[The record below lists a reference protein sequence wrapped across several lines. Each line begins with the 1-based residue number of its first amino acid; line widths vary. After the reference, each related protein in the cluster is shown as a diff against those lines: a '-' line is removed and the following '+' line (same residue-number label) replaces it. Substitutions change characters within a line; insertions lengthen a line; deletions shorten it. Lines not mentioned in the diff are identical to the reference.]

1 MHGRRGVVA
10 AGHALTAGAAGEVL
24 RDGGNAF
31 DAALAALCAAC
42 ACEPALASFG
52 GGGFLLAVPAGG
64 RPRVYDFFVHTPK
77 RRLPADAVE
86 FEPIFIDFGTARQ
99 EFHIG
104 RGTVA
109 VPGMVRGFF
118 DVHRDLCTMRAADLV
133 APACTLLRDGVEITG
148 LQAHF
153 LHLLRPILAATPE
166 SLALYRS
173 GRGDGALL
181 GEGERLRNPD
191 LADLLEVMATEG
203 DDVFYRGAVA
213 RALAEDLRAGGLVGL
228 DDLAAYRAEVRAPLA
243 LDYRGVQVLTNP
255 PPSAGG
261 ALIGFGLGLLNDLPV
276 AAAPP
281 GNGRAV
287 AMLADVMR
295 ATRSARAE
303 TQDGEPAGSSE
314 RMLDPALLARWQN
327 EIRGRAQAVRGT
339 THLGVID
346 VRGNLASLTMSNG
359 EGSGRVIPGT
369 GIVLNNMLGEE
380 DINPGG
386 FHRWPPDH
394 RMTSMM
400 APTALRWPDGR
411 EVATGSG
418 GSNRIRS
425 AVLQVIVNLVDH
437 GMELDEAVR
446 APRIH
451 VEGPLLS
458 VEGGH
463 DADALA
469 DALAAWLEH
478 QVWDD
483 RSVFF
488 GGAHT
493 VERRGDALGGAGD
506 PRRDGAS
513 LTV

>member
-10 AGHALTAGAAGEVL
+10 AGHALTAEAAGEVL
-24 RDGGNAF
+24 RAGGNAF

-52 GGGFLLAVPAGG
+52 GGGFLLALPAAG
-64 RPRVYDFFVHTPK
+64 RPRLYDFFVQTPK
-77 RRLPADAVE
+77 RRAAAESIE
-86 FEPIFIDFGTARQ
+86 FEPVVVDFGPARQ

-109 VPGMVRGFF
+109 VPGIVRGFF
-118 DVHRDLCTMRAADLV
+118 DVHRDLCTLPAADLV
-133 APACTLLRDGVEITG
+133 APACALLRDGVVMTA

-153 LHLLRPILAATPE
+153 LHLLRPILGATPE
-166 SLALYRS
+166 ALALYS
-173 GRGDGALL
+173 SPRGGPALL
-181 GEGERLRNPD
+181 EEGERLRNPD
-191 LADLLEVMATEG
+191 LAALLELMAVEG

-213 RALAEDLRAGGLVGL
+213 RALVEDLRDGGLIGL
-228 DDLAAYRAEVRAPLA
+228 DDLAAYRTDVRVPLA
-243 LDYRGVQVLTNP
+243 LDYRGVEVLTNP

-261 ALIGFGLGLLNDLPV
+261 TLIGFGLGLLNELPV
-276 AAAPP
+276 APP
-281 GNGRAV
+281 GSGRAV

-295 ATRSARAE
+295 ATRAARAE
-303 TQDGEPAGSSE
+303 AHGGGPAGPNE
-314 RMLDPALLARWQN
+314 GMLDPALLARWRN
-327 EIRGRAQAVRGT
+327 EVRGRAQAARGT

-346 VRGNLASLTMSNG
+346 VRGNLASLTLSNG
-359 EGSGRVIPGT
+359 EGSGRVVPGT
-369 GIVLNNMLGEE
+369 GVMLNNMLGEE
-380 DINPGG
+380 DLNPGG

-394 RMTSMM
+394 RMASMM
-400 APTALRWPDGR
+400 APSALRWPNGR
-411 EVATGSG
+411 LVATGSG

-437 GMELDEAVR
+437 GMDVDAAVN

-458 VEGGH
+458 IEGGH
-463 DADALA
+463 DSDAIA
-469 DALAAWLEH
+469 AALAAWPEH
-478 QVWDD
+478 QVWPD

-493 VERRGDALGGAGD
+493 AERRGDVLGGAGD
-506 PRRDGAS
+506 PRRDGVS

>member
-1 MHGRRGVVA
+1 MRGRRGIVA
-10 AGHALTAGAAGEVL
+10 AGHALTAEAAGEAL
-24 RDGGNAF
+24 RAGGNAF

-52 GGGFLLAVPAGG
+52 GGGFLLALPAAG
-64 RPRVYDFFVHTPK
+64 RPRLYDFFVQTPR

-86 FEPIFIDFGTARQ
+86 FKPVVVDFGPARQ

-109 VPGMVRGFF
+109 VPGVVRGLF
-118 DVHRDLCTMRAADLV
+118 DVHRDLCTLPAADLV
-133 APACTLLRDGVEITG
+133 APACALLRDGVEMTA

-153 LHLLRPILAATPE
+153 LHLLRPILCATPE
-166 SLALYRS
+166 ALALYS
-173 GRGDGALL
+173 SPRGGGALL
-181 GEGERLRNPD
+181 EAGERLRNPD
-191 LADLLEVMATEG
+191 LANLLEMMAVEG

-213 RALAEDLRAGGLVGL
+213 RALAEDMRGGGLVGL
-228 DDLAAYRAEVRAPLA
+228 DDLAGYRTEVRAPLA
-243 LDYRGVQVLTNP
+243 LDYRGVEVLTNP

-261 ALIGFGLGLLNDLPV
+261 ALIGFGLGLLDGLPV

-281 GNGRAV
+281 GSGPAL

-303 TQDGEPAGSSE
+303 AQDGEPAGSNE
-314 RMLDPALLARWQN
+314 RMLDPALLARWRN

-346 VRGNLASLTMSNG
+346 SRGNLASLTLSNG
-359 EGSGRVIPGT
+359 EGSGRVVPGT
-369 GIVLNNMLGEE
+369 GVMLNNMLGEE
-380 DINPGG
+380 DLNPGG
-386 FHRWPPDH
+386 FHRWPPAH
-394 RMTSMM
+394 RMASMM
-400 APTALRWPDGR
+400 APSALRWPDGR
-411 EVATGSG
+411 LVATGSG

-437 GMELDEAVR
+437 GMDVGGAVR

-463 DADALA
+463 DGDAIAEALA
-469 DALAAWLEH
+469 EWPEH

-483 RSVFF
+483 LSVFF

-493 VERRGDALGGAGD
+493 AERRGGALGGAGD
-506 PRRDGAS
+506 PRRDGAF

>member
-10 AGHALTAGAAGEVL
+10 AGHALTAEAAGEVL
-24 RDGGNAF
+24 RAGGNAF

-52 GGGFLLAVPAGG
+52 GGGFLLALPAGG
-64 RPRVYDFFVHTPK
+64 RPRVYDFFVQTPK
-77 RRLPADAVE
+77 RRVPADAVE
-86 FEPIFIDFGTARQ
+86 FEPVLVDFGPTRQ

-109 VPGMVRGFF
+109 VPGIVRGFF

-133 APACTLLRDGVEITG
+133 APAAALLRDGVEMTA
-148 LQAHF
+148 LQARF
-153 LHLLRPILAATPE
+153 LHLLRAILGATPE
-166 SLALYRS
+166 ALALFS
-173 GRGDGALL
+173 SPRGDGALL
-181 GEGERLRNPD
+181 EEGERLRNPD
-191 LADLLEVMATEG
+191 LAGLLELMAVEG

-213 RALAEDLRAGGLVGL
+213 RALVEDLRNGGLIGL
-228 DDLAAYRAEVRAPLA
+228 DDLAGYRTEVRAPLA
-243 LDYRGVQVLTNP
+243 LDYRGVEVLTNP

-261 ALIGFGLGLLNDLPV
+261 TLIGFGLGLLDHMPV

-281 GNGRAV
+281 GSGRAV

-303 TQDGEPAGSSE
+303 AQDGEPAGSNE

-327 EIRGRAQAVRGT
+327 EIRGRAQAARGT

-359 EGSGRVIPGT
+359 EGSGRVVPGT

-380 DINPGG
+380 DLNPGG
-386 FHRWPPDH
+386 FHRWPPGH
-394 RMTSMM
+394 RMASMM
-400 APTALRWPDGR
+400 APSALRWRDGR
-411 EVATGSG
+411 LVATGSG

-437 GMELDEAVR
+437 AMDVGAAVR

-463 DADALA
+463 DRDAIA
-469 DALAAWLEH
+469 EALAAWPEH

-493 VERRGDALGGAGD
+493 AERRGDVLGGAGD

>member
-1 MHGRRGVVA
+1 MA
-10 AGHALTAGAAGEVL
+10 AGHALTAEAAGEVL
-24 RDGGNAF
+24 RAGGNAF

-52 GGGFLLAVPAGG
+52 GGGFLLALPAGG
-64 RPRVYDFFVHTPK
+64 RPRVYDFFVQTP
-77 RRLPADAVE
+77 RRRAAAEEIE
-86 FEPIFIDFGTARQ
+86 FEPVVVDFGPARQ

-109 VPGMVRGFF
+109 VPGVVRGFF
-118 DVHRDLCTMRAADLV
+118 DVHRDLCTLPAADLV
-133 APACTLLRDGVEITG
+133 APACALLRDGVVTTP
-148 LQAHF
+148 LQARF
-153 LHLLRPILAATPE
+153 LHLLRPILGATPE
-166 SLALYRS
+166 ALALYAS
-173 GRGDGALL
+173 PRGGPALIE
-181 GEGERLRNPD
+181 EGERLRNPD
-191 LADLLEVMATEG
+191 LAALLELMAVEG

-213 RALAEDLRAGGLVGL
+213 RALVEDLRDGGLVGL
-228 DDLAAYRAEVRAPLA
+228 DDLAAYRTEVRAPLA
-243 LDYRGVQVLTNP
+243 LDYRGVAVLTNP

-261 ALIGFGLGLLNDLPV
+261 ALIGFGLGLLNGLPV
-276 AAAPP
+276 APP
-281 GNGRAV
+281 GSGRAV

-303 TQDGEPAGSSE
+303 AHGGEPAGANE
-314 RMLDPALLARWQN
+314 GLLDPALLARWRN
-327 EIRGRAQAVRGT
+327 EVRGRAQAARGT

-346 VRGNLASLTMSNG
+346 VRGNLASLTLSNG
-359 EGSGRVIPGT
+359 EGSGRVVPGT
-369 GIVLNNMLGEE
+369 GVMLNNMLGEE
-380 DINPGG
+380 DLNPGG

-394 RMTSMM
+394 RMASMM
-400 APTALRWPDGR
+400 APSALRWPDGR
-411 EVATGSG
+411 LVATGSG

-437 GMELDEAVR
+437 GMDVDAAVH

-463 DADALA
+463 DGEEIAG
-469 DALAAWLEH
+469 ALAAWPEH
-478 QVWDD
+478 QVWND

-493 VERRGDALGGAGD
+493 AERRGDILGGAGD

-513 LTV
+513 ITV

>member
-1 MHGRRGVVA
+1 MHGQRGVVA
-10 AGHALTAGAAGEVL
+10 AGHALTARAAGEVL

-52 GGGFLLAVPAGG
+52 GGGYLLALPAGG
-64 RPRVYDFFVHTPK
+64 RPRVYDFFVQTPK
-77 RRLPADAVE
+77 RRAPESAVE
-86 FEPIFIDFGTARQ
+86 FEPVHVDFGPARQ

-109 VPGMVRGFF
+109 VPGIIRGFF
-118 DVHRDLCTMRAADLV
+118 DVHRDLCTMRVADLI
-133 APACTLLRDGVEITG
+133 APACALLRDGVEMTA
-148 LQAHF
+148 LQARL
-153 LHLLRPILAATPE
+153 LHLVRPMLAATPE
-166 SLALYRS
+166 SLAIYAS
-173 GRGDGALL
+173 ERGDGTLA

-191 LADLLEVMATEG
+191 LAGLLEVMATEG
-203 DDVFYRGAVA
+203 DGVFYRGAIA
-213 RALAEDLRAGGLVGL
+213 RALVEQLRPGGLIGL
-228 DDLAAYRAEVRAPLA
+228 DDLADYRTEVRAPLA
-243 LDYRGVQVLTNP
+243 LDYRGVRVLTNP
-255 PPSAGG
+255 PPSSGG
-261 ALIGFGLGLLNDLPV
+261 ALIGFGLGLLEDLPV

-281 GNGRAV
+281 GSGRAV

-295 ATRSARAE
+295 ATRFARAE
-303 TQDGEPAGSSE
+303 TQDGGPSRSNE

-327 EIRGRAQAVRGT
+327 EIRGRALACRGT

-346 VRGNLASLTMSNG
+346 VRGNLASLTLSNG
-359 EGSGRVIPGT
+359 EGSGQVVPGT

-380 DINPGG
+380 DLNPGG
-386 FHRWPPDH
+386 FHRWPLDH

-400 APTALRWPDGR
+400 APSALRWPDGR
-411 EVATGSG
+411 QVATGSG

-437 GMELDEAVR
+437 GMNVDEAVR
-446 APRIH
+446 APRVH
-451 VEGPLLS
+451 VEGSLLS

-463 DADALA
+463 DRDAIAEALA
-469 DALAAWLEH
+469 EWPEH

-483 RSVFF
+483 RNVFF

-493 VERRGDALGGAGD
+493 AERRGDVLGGAGD
-506 PRRDGAS
+506 PRRGGAS

>member
-1 MHGRRGVVA
+1 MPGRRGVVA
-10 AGHALTAGAAGEVL
+10 AGHTLTAEAAGGVL
-24 RDGGNAF
+24 RAGGNAF

-52 GGGFLLAVPAGG
+52 GGGFLLAAPADG
-64 RPRVYDFFVHTPK
+64 RPRVYDFFVQTPK
-77 RRLPADAVE
+77 RRAPAHAVE
-86 FEPIFIDFGTARQ
+86 FEPVLVDFGPTRQ

-109 VPGMVRGFF
+109 VPGIVRGLF
-118 DVHRDLCTMRAADLV
+118 DVHRDLGTMPVADLV
-133 APACTLLRDGVEITG
+133 APACALLRDGVEMTA
-148 LQAHF
+148 LQAHL
-153 LHLLRPILAATPE
+153 LHLVRPILAATPE
-166 SLALYRS
+166 SFALYAGR
-173 GRGDGALL
+173 RGDGALL

-213 RALAEDLRAGGLVGL
+213 RALADELRAGGLVGL
-228 DDLAAYRAEVRAPLA
+228 DDLAGYRTEVREPLA
-243 LDYRGVQVLTNP
+243 IEYRGVEVVTNP
-255 PPSAGG
+255 PPAAGG
-261 ALIGFGLGLLNDLPV
+261 ALIGFGLGLLGDLPV
-276 AAAPP
+276 GAAPA
-281 GNGRAV
+281 GSGRAL
-287 AMLADVMR
+287 ATLADVMR
-295 ATRSARAE
+295 ATGLARVEAH
-303 TQDGEPAGSSE
+303 DGEPSRSNE
-314 RMLDPALLARWQN
+314 RMLDPGLLARWRH
-327 EIRGRAQAVRGT
+327 EVRGRARAGRGT

-346 VRGNLASLTMSNG
+346 ARGNLASVTVSNG
-359 EGSGRVIPGT
+359 AGSGRVVPGT

-380 DINPGG
+380 DLNPGG
-386 FHRWPPDH
+386 FHRWPPAH

-411 EVATGSG
+411 LVATGSG

-437 GMELDEAVR
+437 GMDVAAAVR

-451 VEGPLLS
+451 VEGALLN

-463 DADALA
+463 DGDAVA
-469 DALAAWLEH
+469 EALAAWPEH

-493 VERRGDALGGAGD
+493 AERRGDILGGAGD
-506 PRRDGAS
+506 PRRGGCS

>member
-1 MHGRRGVVA
+1 M
-10 AGHALTAGAAGEVL
+10 
-24 RDGGNAF
+24 
-31 DAALAALCAAC
+31 
-42 ACEPALASFG
+42 
-52 GGGFLLAVPAGG
+52 
-64 RPRVYDFFVHTPK
+64 
-77 RRLPADAVE
+77 
-86 FEPIFIDFGTARQ
+86 
-99 EFHIG
+99 
-104 RGTVA
+104 
-109 VPGMVRGFF
+109 
-118 DVHRDLCTMRAADLV
+118 
-133 APACTLLRDGVEITG
+133 
-148 LQAHF
+148 
-153 LHLLRPILAATPE
+153 
-166 SLALYRS
+166 
-173 GRGDGALL
+173 
-181 GEGERLRNPD
+181 
-191 LADLLEVMATEG
+191 
-203 DDVFYRGAVA
+203 
-213 RALAEDLRAGGLVGL
+213 AEDLRAGGLVGL

-281 GNGRAV
+281 GSGRAV

-303 TQDGEPAGSSE
+303 TQDGAPAGSSE

-380 DINPGG
+380 DLNPGG

-463 DADALA
+463 DGDALA
-469 DALAAWLEH
+469 DALAAWPEH

-493 VERRGDALGGAGD
+493 VERRGDTLGGAGD

>member
-10 AGHALTAGAAGEVL
+10 AGHALTAEAAGEVL
-24 RDGGNAF
+24 RAGGNAF
-31 DAALAALCAAC
+31 DAALGALCAAC

-52 GGGFLLAVPAGG
+52 GGGFLLALPEAGC
-64 RPRVYDFFVHTPK
+64 PRLYDFFVQTPG
-77 RRLPADAVE
+77 RRLPANEVE
-86 FEPIFIDFGTARQ
+86 FEPVVVDFGPARQ

-109 VPGMVRGFF
+109 VPGVVRGFF
-118 DVHRDLCTMRAADLV
+118 DVHRDLCTLPATDLV
-133 APACTLLRDGVEITG
+133 APACALLRDGVEMTA

-153 LHLLRPILAATPE
+153 LHLLRPILCATPE
-166 SLALYRS
+166 GLALYS
-173 GRGDGALL
+173 SPGGALIA
-181 GEGERLRNPD
+181 EGERLRNPA
-191 LADLLEVMATEG
+191 LAGLLELMAVEG

-213 RALAEDLRAGGLVGL
+213 RALVEDLREGGHVGL
-228 DDLAAYRAEVRAPLA
+228 DDLAGYRTEVRAPLA
-243 LDYRGVQVLTNP
+243 LDYRGVEVLTNP

-261 ALIGFGLGLLNDLPV
+261 ALIGFGLGLLDALPV

-281 GNGRAV
+281 GSGPAV

-303 TQDGEPAGSSE
+303 AHDGESPGSNE
-314 RMLDPALLARWQN
+314 RMLDPALLARWRN
-327 EIRGRAQAVRGT
+327 EVRGRAKAVRGT

-346 VRGNLASLTMSNG
+346 VRGNLASLTLSNG
-359 EGSGRVIPGT
+359 EGSGRVVPGT
-369 GIVLNNMLGEE
+369 GVVLNNMLGEE
-380 DINPGG
+380 DLNPGG
-386 FHRWPPDH
+386 FHRWPPGH
-394 RMTSMM
+394 RMASMM
-400 APTALRWPDGR
+400 APSALRWPDGR
-411 EVATGSG
+411 LVATGSG

-437 GMELDEAVR
+437 AMDVGAAVR

-463 DADALA
+463 DRDAIA
-469 DALAAWLEH
+469 EALAAWPDH

-493 VERRGDALGGAGD
+493 AERRGDVLGGAGD
-506 PRRDGAS
+506 PRRDGFC
-513 LTV
+513 VGV

>member
-1 MHGRRGVVA
+1 MA
-10 AGHALTAGAAGEVL
+10 AGHALTAGAAGDVL

-52 GGGFLLAVPAGG
+52 GGGFLLALPAGG
-64 RPRVYDFFVHTPK
+64 RPRVYDFFVQTPK
-77 RRLPADAVE
+77 RRVPEDGIE
-86 FEPIFIDFGTARQ
+86 FEPILIDFGPARQ

-118 DVHRDLCTMRAADLV
+118 DVHRDLCTLRVADLI
-133 APACTLLRDGVEITG
+133 APACGLLRDGVEMTA
-148 LQAHF
+148 LQARL
-153 LHLLRPILAATPE
+153 LHMLRPILAATPA
-166 SLALYRS
+166 SLALYES
-173 GRGDGALL
+173 GRGDGTLIGA
-181 GEGERLRNPD
+181 GERLRNPD
-191 LADLLEVMATEG
+191 LAGLLEAMAVEG
-203 DDVFYRGAVA
+203 DDVFYRGEIA
-213 RALAEDLRAGGLVGL
+213 RSLVEHLRDGGLIGL
-228 DDLAAYRAEVRAPLA
+228 DDLADYRTEIRAPLA

-255 PPSAGG
+255 PPSSGG
-261 ALIGFGLGLLNDLPV
+261 ALIGFGLGLLRGLPV
-276 AAAPP
+276 AAAPA
-281 GNGRAV
+281 GSGRAV

-295 ATRSARAE
+295 ATRFARVE
-303 TQDGEPAGSSE
+303 TQDEEPSRSNE

-327 EIRGRAQAVRGT
+327 EIRGRAPAVRGT

-346 VRGNLASLTMSNG
+346 ARGNLASLTLSNG
-359 EGSGRVIPGT
+359 AGSGQVVPGT
-369 GIVLNNMLGEE
+369 GIVLNNMLGEA
-380 DINPGG
+380 DLNLGG
-386 FHRWPPDH
+386 FHRWPLDQ

-400 APTALRWPDGR
+400 APSALRWPDGR
-411 EVATGSG
+411 QVATGSG

-437 GMELDEAVR
+437 GMDVAAAVR
-446 APRIH
+446 APRVH
-451 VEGPLLS
+451 VEGSLLS

-463 DADALA
+463 DRDAIA
-469 DALAAWLEH
+469 EALTEWPEH

-483 RSVFF
+483 RNVFF

-493 VERRGDALGGAGD
+493 AERRGDVLGGAGD

-513 LTV
+513 VTV

>member
-10 AGHALTAGAAGEVL
+10 AGHALTAEAAGEVL
-24 RDGGNAF
+24 RAGGNAF

-52 GGGFLLAVPAGG
+52 GGGFLLALPEAA
-64 RPRVYDFFVHTPK
+64 RPRLYDFFVQTPG
-77 RRLPADAVE
+77 RRLPANEVE
-86 FEPIFIDFGTARQ
+86 FEPVVVDFGPARQ

-109 VPGMVRGFF
+109 VPGVVRGFF
-118 DVHRDLCTMRAADLV
+118 DVHRDLCTLPAADLV
-133 APACTLLRDGVEITG
+133 APACVLLRDGVEMTA
-148 LQAHF
+148 LQTHF
-153 LHLLRPILAATPE
+153 LRLLRPILCATPE
-166 SLALYRS
+166 ALALYS
-173 GRGDGALL
+173 SPGGALIE
-181 GEGERLRNPD
+181 EGERLRNPD
-191 LADLLEVMATEG
+191 LANLLELMAVEG

-213 RALAEDLRAGGLVGL
+213 RALVDDLRAGGLVGL
-228 DDLAAYRAEVRAPLA
+228 DDLAGYRTEVRAPLA
-243 LDYRGVQVLTNP
+243 LDYRGVEVLTNP

-261 ALIGFGLGLLNDLPV
+261 ALIGFGLGLLDALPV

-281 GNGRAV
+281 GSGRAV

-303 TQDGEPAGSSE
+303 AHDGESAGSNE
-314 RMLDPALLARWQN
+314 RMLDPALLARWRN
-327 EIRGRAQAVRGT
+327 EVRGRAKAVRGT

-346 VRGNLASLTMSNG
+346 VRGNLASLTLSNG
-359 EGSGRVIPGT
+359 EGSGRVVPGT
-369 GIVLNNMLGEE
+369 GVVLNNMLGEE
-380 DINPGG
+380 DLNPGG
-386 FHRWPPDH
+386 FHRWPPGH
-394 RMTSMM
+394 RMASMM
-400 APTALRWPDGR
+400 APSALRWPDGR
-411 EVATGSG
+411 LVATGSG

-437 GMELDEAVR
+437 AMDVGAAVR

-463 DADALA
+463 DSDEIAE
-469 DALAAWLEH
+469 ALAAWPDH

-493 VERRGDALGGAGD
+493 AERRGDVLGGAGD
-506 PRRDGAS
+506 PRRDGFC
-513 LTV
+513 VGV